1 MFILCDTSSI
11 LMLLRIAPDMFTD
24 ERYECRTIREVHDE
38 IVRTTKFKSKYPWT
52 REMKHKV
59 KTVVLSKEQKQTE
72 TMFFET
78 VRTLNR
84 QGVVNQKTG
93 RFIDLSREDMRVI
106 SHALT
111 LDYRITSGDRDLVQ
125 FALQEFKEEF
135 RGNVSPLEIIIYWLE
150 SGIIEWDEMKQ
161 IRLSVWTE
169 DNEHPQPMKAKK
181 YFKKLTGFKYTG
193 T

>member
-52 REMKHKV
+52 REMKDKV

-135 RGNVSPLEIIIYWLE
+135 RGNVSPLEIINYWLE

-161 IRLSVWTE
+161 ICLSVWAE
-169 DNEHPQPMKAKK
+169 DNEHSQPMKAKK